1 MKQKRGVEA
10 VEKEFRQ
17 LSAKEREK
25 FEIKSLVNIDNIK
38 VQRTFI
44 PKDNKLGK
52 DYIVVYHLLLNSDNA
67 FFFS

>member
-1 MKQKRGVEA
+1 MKQKRGIKA

-17 LSAKEREK
+17 LSTEEREK
-25 FEIKSLVNIDNIK
+25 FEIESLVNVDNIK

-52 DYIVVYHLLLNSDNA
+52 DYIVVYHLLLK
-67 FFFS
+67 FR

>member
-17 LSAKEREK
+17 RSAEEREK
-25 FEIKSLVNIDNIK
+25 FEIESLVNIDNIK

-52 DYIVVYHLLLNSDNA
+52 YLT
-67 FFFS
+67 